1 MLLSLLDII
10 ALFMFLKTISHKMKT
25 VVVQDKNLY
34 VRNVRNNFVIVR
46 SVLIAIAFKIEY

>member
-10 ALFMFLKTISHKMKT
+10 ALLKTISHKMKT
-25 VVVQDKNLY
+25 IVVQDKKNY

-46 SVLIAIAFKIEY
+46 SVLIAITFKIEY